1 MAFSSVTV
9 TLSTDAHPYPVLYCP
24 EIPRTAE
31 QPKDG
36 VQVDAGLRTE
46 PQVTL
51 SFSTHCLNLGGLTA
65 CPATSPAYSILVLK
79 VTVPGR
85 SKPVYVSIGL
95 AGNGMVAR
103 TVLYSLRT
111 ATASTSKVVTSPTAS
126 HWWVTLAFADRD
138 LGALAEETGAGWTTS
153 TNCKLSVFTTSD
165 GRDSWTVPLLLSH
178 DSSCID
184 GGESGGATDEMAMT
198 GDGAWF
204 LATPQ
209 GLYSGRVG
217 HPDFKLFRA
226 SRLAPRMPTDS
237 VCQVASSGKAVWV
250 VLAWK
255 CGQLVSTTVLLY
267 SDNDGSTWARR
278 SVPLASVV
286 EGTMV
291 TSAPDSLAVQGEQS
305 AWILGWSNDARTR
318 LAVARTNDGGLTWHT
333 SVLPCRSPETLSG
346 LLTVSGNSLL
356 ALCQGEVYTGYGEM
370 AVVASGNGGGPGHSV
385 ATTARP
391 AYWLKLAPVQM
402 PVTPSK

>member
-1 MAFSSVTV
+1 M
-9 TLSTDAHPYPVLYCP
+9 
-24 EIPRTAE
+24 
-31 QPKDG
+31 
-36 VQVDAGLRTE
+36 
-46 PQVTL
+46 
-51 SFSTHCLNLGGLTA
+51 
-65 CPATSPAYSILVLK
+65 
-79 VTVPGR
+79 
-85 SKPVYVSIGL
+85 
-95 AGNGMVAR
+95 
-103 TVLYSLRT
+103 
-111 ATASTSKVVTSPTAS
+111 
-126 HWWVTLAFADRD
+126 TLAFADRD
-138 LGALAEETGAGWTTS
+138 LGAVAEEKGAGWTTS
-153 TNCKLSVFTTSD
+153 TNCKLSVVTTSN
-165 GRDSWTVPLLLSH
+165 GGNSWTAPLLLSH
-178 DSSCID
+178 DASCID

-217 HPDFKLFRA
+217 YPRFKLFRA
-226 SRLAPRMPTDS
+226 SRLAPRMSTDS

-291 TSAPDSLAVQGEQS
+291 TSASDSLAVQGEQS

-333 SVLPCRSPETLSG
+333 SVLPCRGPETLSG
-346 LLTVSGNSLL
+346 LLAVSGKSLL

-370 AVVASGNGGGPGHSV
+370 AVVTSGNGGATWTQRCNNGPSGVLPEVNSCPDAGYPVKVV
-385 ATTARP
+385 AMPNGVFLMALDYIGGVYVSLDGGRVWKPGITSSSSNLTLSQGTDAVWMLGIETFLAGERP
-391 AYWLKLAPVQM
+391 AVFTNGKTWRQVAFP
-402 PVTPSK
+402 